1 MCDHC
6 AKSFGQALDLREH
19 IQMIHKGQPLNLKCK
34 HCDKTFH
41 SRKARLRH
49 VNLDHFPDRCVD
61 SSVIIDHFVPCCL
74 KPVFSGTSVTFARNR
89 VQLQQTSRITW
100 RLTELLSLNAQ
111 NAGRG

>member
-1 MCDHC
+1 MSVNSSVIILAVTGNLSEARHLKSEQSVMLPPKCAHLTTKSCRHKKARHQGGYMCDHC

-49 VNLDHFPDRCVD
+49 VNLDHFPDRYVD
-61 SSVIIDHFVPCCL
+61 
-74 KPVFSGTSVTFARNR
+74 
-89 VQLQQTSRITW
+89 QY
-100 RLTELLSLNAQ
+100 
-111 NAGRG
+111 